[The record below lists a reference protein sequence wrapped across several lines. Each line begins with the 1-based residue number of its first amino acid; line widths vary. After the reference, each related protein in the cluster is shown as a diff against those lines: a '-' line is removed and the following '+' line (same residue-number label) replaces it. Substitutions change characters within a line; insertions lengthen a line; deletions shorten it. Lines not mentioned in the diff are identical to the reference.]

1 MQALHSKRAKRFLR
15 TMPLPLV
22 PHASTTTLGA
32 RAAGGS
38 SPFCSRHSSC
48 SVPSPVFGS
57 TPHHLFL
64 RHSIVVIL
72 RYRLREPCSN
82 GYR

>member
-1 MQALHSKRAKRFLR
+1 
-15 TMPLPLV
+15 
-22 PHASTTTLGA
+22 
-32 RAAGGS
+32 
-38 SPFCSRHSSC
+38 
-48 SVPSPVFGS
+48 VPSPVFGS